1 MLSTFSVVAYDPDRG
16 EWGVA
21 VASKFLAAGAVVM
34 HARAGAGAVATQAHA
49 NVSYGPRGLEL
60 MAAGV
65 PAPEVVRLLTEE
77 DEQRNVRQVG
87 LVDASG
93 RTATFTGENCLPWA
107 GGIAGEGFA
116 CQGNILAGEQV
127 VRAMADA
134 FLTTRG
140 PLARRLHAALLA
152 GDRAGGDRRG
162 RQSAGILV
170 VRAGGGYGGLGDRYM
185 DLRVDDHPDPV
196 VELGRLIDLHD
207 LYFLPPA
214 PEDIVPLDEA
224 LIREIQEGL
233 RALGYWVGATDG
245 RWSPELEAA
254 LSTYEGI
261 ENLEERHRRGPEIDR
276 KVLSYLRAHVARLA
290 RGTVPSAHEYCCRN
304 PSC

>member
-1 MLSTFSVVAYDPDRG
+1 MWPSTFSIVAYDPDRQ

-34 HARAGAGAVATQAHA
+34 HARAGVGAVATQAHA

-60 MAAGV
+60 MAAGI
-65 PAPEVVRLLTEE
+65 PAPDAVRQLTAADEE
-77 DEQRNVRQVG
+77 RHLRQVG
-87 LVDASG
+87 LVDAAG
-93 RTATFTGENCLPWA
+93 RSATFTGEGCLSWA
-107 GGIAGEGFA
+107 GGIAGEGFT

-127 VRAMADA
+127 VRGMADT
-134 FLTTRG
+134 FLATRG
-140 PLARRLHAALLA
+140 SLARRLHAALLA

-170 VRAGGGYGGLGDRYM
+170 VRAGGGYGGLSDRYM

-207 LYFLPPA
+207 LYFLPL
-214 PEDIVPLDEA
+214 PEDVLPLDEA
-224 LIREIQEGL
+224 LIKEIQEGL
-233 RALGYWVGATDG
+233 RGLGYWAGATDG

-254 LSTYEGI
+254 LSTYEGV
-261 ENLEERHRRGPEIDR
+261 ENLEERHRPGPEIDR
-276 KVLSYLRAHVARLA
+276 KVLSLLRGQIAHL
-290 RGTVPSAHEYCCRN
+290 RGRTG
-304 PSC
+304 SCVRD